1 MVDILDAMI
10 DGWVNQIVMV
20 IGQMPWLGPLLAL
33 IAGVLAAFTPCC
45 LSSIPL
51 IVGYISGLGEKTT
64 KRAFLYSLTFAGG
77 TACTF
82 VALGLIATSVG
93 HLLGTDSVIW
103 HIILGLLMF
112 LMALQIWDVI
122 NIIPETD
129 VLENN
134 RRRGFVGAFL
144 TGILAGIFASPC
156 STPILVALLAII
168 AGDGRFFWGILLMLC
183 YAAGHSVLV
192 LIAGTSVGSCSA
204 SKVAPITSDFR
215 FGAKK
220 SSAPSFLPLASIC
233 SGLLCKAKRLRSG
246 RCVRT
251 QAFVYSS
258 LILLNTHSQIVGAV
272 VAATW

>member
-93 HLLGTDSVIW
+93 HLLGTDSAIW

-129 VLENN
+129 VLEKNS
-134 RRRGFVGAFL
+134 RRGFVGAFL

-192 LIAGTSVGSCSA
+192 LIAGTSVGFVQHLKGSA
-204 SKVAPITSDFR
+204 HYER
-215 FGAKK
+215 FSFWSEKILGALIF
-220 SSAPSFLPLASIC
+220 AVGIYMLWLA
-233 SGLLCKAKRLRSG
+233 L
-246 RCVRT
+246 
-251 QAFVYSS
+251 
-258 LILLNTHSQIVGAV
+258 
-272 VAATW
+272 

>member
-129 VLENN
+129 VLEKNG
-134 RRRGFVGAFL
+134 RRGFVGAFL

-192 LIAGTSVGSCSA
+192 LIAGPPSVSCSA
-204 SKVAPITSDFR
+204 SKAAPITSDFR

-233 SGLLCKAKRLRSG
+233 SGLLCKQNACAADDVSARRRL
-246 RCVRT
+246 
-251 QAFVYSS
+251 F
-258 LILLNTHSQIVGAV
+258 ILRLSY
-272 VAATW
+272 

>member
-64 KRAFLYSLTFAGG
+64 KRACLYSLTFAGG

-93 HLLGTDSVIW
+93 HLLG
-103 HIILGLLMF
+103 LLMF

-129 VLENN
+129 VLEKNG
-134 RRRGFVGAFL
+134 RRGFVGAFL

-192 LIAGTSVGSCSA
+192 LIAGTSVGFVQRLKGSA
-204 SKVAPITSDFR
+204 HYER
-215 FGAKK
+215 FSFWSEKILGALIF
-220 SSAPSFLPLASIC
+220 AVGIYMFWLA
-233 SGLLCKAKRLRSG
+233 L
-246 RCVRT
+246 
-251 QAFVYSS
+251 
-258 LILLNTHSQIVGAV
+258 
-272 VAATW
+272 

>member
-129 VLENN
+129 VLEKKPAWV
-134 RRRGFVGAFL
+134 RRRFSHRHPRWDFCQPLLNADPRRPSRHHRRRWTVFL
-144 TGILAGIFASPC
+144 GHPAH
-156 STPILVALLAII
+156 ALLRRRAQR
-168 AGDGRFFWGILLMLC
+168 ARAHRRHLRRFR
-183 YAAGHSVLV
+183 AA
-192 LIAGTSVGSCSA
+192 
-204 SKVAPITSDFR
+204 PQR
-215 FGAKK
+215 QR
-220 SSAPSFLPLASIC
+220 PL
-233 SGLLCKAKRLRSG
+233 
-246 RCVRT
+246 
-251 QAFVYSS
+251 
-258 LILLNTHSQIVGAV
+258 
-272 VAATW
+272 

>member
-129 VLENN
+129 VLEKKAGVGSSALFSPASSLGFLPAPAQ
-134 RRRGFVGAFL
+134 RRSSSPFSPSSPEMDGFSGASCSCSA
-144 TGILAGIFASPC
+144 TPPGTACSCSSPA
-156 STPILVALLAII
+156 PP
-168 AGDGRFFWGILLMLC
+168 
-183 YAAGHSVLV
+183 SV
-192 LIAGTSVGSCSA
+192 SCSA
-204 SKVAPITSDFR
+204 SKAAPITSDFR

>member
-129 VLENN
+129 VLEKNS
-134 RRRGFVGAFL
+134 RRGFVGAFL

-192 LIAGTSVGSCSA
+192 LIAGTSVGF
-204 SKVAPITSDFR
+204 VQ
-215 FGAKK
+215 
-220 SSAPSFLPLASIC
+220 
-233 SGLLCKAKRLRSG
+233 RLKG
-246 RCVRT
+246 RAVLR
-251 QAFVYSS
+251 YDDGS
-258 LILLNTHSQIVGAV
+258 LIALRKGKPHLIPAHARHQ
-272 VAATW
+272 VAATTAPTIWLCVFSKISEE

>member
-1 MVDILDAMI
+1 MVDFLDAMI

-64 KRAFLYSLTFAGG
+64 KRAFL
-77 TACTF
+77 
-82 VALGLIATSVG
+82 
-93 HLLGTDSVIW
+93 
-103 HIILGLLMF
+103 
-112 LMALQIWDVI
+112 
-122 NIIPETD
+122 
-129 VLENN
+129 
-134 RRRGFVGAFL
+134 

-192 LIAGTSVGSCSA
+192 LIAGTSVGFVQRLKGSA
-204 SKVAPITSDFR
+204 HYER
-215 FGAKK
+215 F
-220 SSAPSFLPLASIC
+220 SFWSEKILCALIFAVGIDMFWLA
-233 SGLLCKAKRLRSG
+233 L
-246 RCVRT
+246 
-251 QAFVYSS
+251 
-258 LILLNTHSQIVGAV
+258 
-272 VAATW
+272 

>member
-1 MVDILDAMI
+1 M
-10 DGWVNQIVMV
+10 
-20 IGQMPWLGPLLAL
+20 
-33 IAGVLAAFTPCC
+33 
-45 LSSIPL
+45 

-93 HLLGTDSVIW
+93 HLLGTDSAIW

-129 VLENN
+129 VLEKNS
-134 RRRGFVGAFL
+134 RRGFVGAFL

-192 LIAGTSVGSCSA
+192 LIAGHLRRFRAAPQRQRPLRALFILERKNPRCPHFCRWHLYALACSVKQNACAADDVSA
-204 SKVAPITSDFR
+204 R
-215 FGAKK
+215 R
-220 SSAPSFLPLASIC
+220 
-233 SGLLCKAKRLRSG
+233 RL
-246 RCVRT
+246 
-251 QAFVYSS
+251 F
-258 LILLNTHSQIVGAV
+258 ILRLSY
-272 VAATW
+272 